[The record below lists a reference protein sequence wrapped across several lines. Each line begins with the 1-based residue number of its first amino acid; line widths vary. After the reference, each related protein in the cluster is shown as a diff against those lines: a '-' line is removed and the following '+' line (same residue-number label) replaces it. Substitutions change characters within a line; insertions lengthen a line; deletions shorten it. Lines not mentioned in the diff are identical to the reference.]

1 MSTQPSVPPN
11 ERSSRFPFQ
20 YALLLVAVPGLMT
33 LLGLLL
39 GTGPVAT
46 AAMAL
51 IALVVVFAG
60 VGTLLRRR
68 GFEQR
73 PGRHP
78 VPPPSAS

>member
-1 MSTQPSVPPN
+1 MSTEPVPPK
-11 ERSSRFPFQ
+11 ERSSRFPFH
-20 YALLLVAVPGLMT
+20 YALLLVAVPALMV
-33 LLGLLL
+33 LLGLVL

-51 IALVVVFAG
+51 IALAVVFAG
-60 VGTLLRRR
+60 VGFVMRRR
-68 GFEQR
+68 GFERR